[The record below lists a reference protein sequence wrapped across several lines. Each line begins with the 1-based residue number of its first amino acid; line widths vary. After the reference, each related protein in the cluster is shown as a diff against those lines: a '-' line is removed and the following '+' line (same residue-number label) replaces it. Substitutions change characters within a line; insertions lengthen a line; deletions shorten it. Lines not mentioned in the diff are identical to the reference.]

1 MKEVTM
7 SKITAVEWL
16 WNESQSRE
24 LQADDF
30 EQALDIE
37 KLQIIKAYRDG
48 RTDQQ
53 SGIDKWKN
61 RSSSSYY
68 NETYG
73 TK

>member
-1 MKEVTM
+1 M
-7 SKITAVEWL
+7 SKQTAVEWL
-16 WNESQSRE
+16 WDESQSRE

-30 EQALDIE
+30 EKALDIE
-37 KLQIIKAYRDG
+37 KLQIIEAYRDG

-73 TK
+73 GQDGC